1 MSVHDFIPNVW
12 APALLEQLK
21 SGLVFR
27 TGEPFIGPPLKPVL
41 YNPVH
46 EGSYL
51 SAVLSDELDAHV
63 PYAETGEAAQV
74 MIDALNAWIERKL
87 AA

>member
-21 SGLVFR
+21 SNLIFGTR
-27 TGEPFIGPPLKPVL
+27 EPFIGPQPKPVL
-41 YNPVH
+41 YHPVG

-51 SAVLSDELDAHV
+51 SAVISDELDAHV
-63 PYAETGEAAQV
+63 PYAETDEAAQV